1 MAAIFHVIAFI
12 SVVELLDELLNIV
25 EALLGT
31 AFDVRMLRN
40 PSITMILTVVRT
52 NIGDNEFAVFAALA
66 CMLRK

>member
-52 NIGDNEFAVFAALA
+52 NIGDKAFAVFAALA
-66 CMLRK
+66 